1 MPRRPVLIFA
11 AIMLLIAAVI
21 GGYAYMSR
29 GPHQQ
34 QGSGVALVGGPFS
47 LIDQDG
53 RRVTEKDFLG
63 KYMLVF
69 FGYTYCPDICPTE
82 LQVMSAALDQM
93 GPEAGRIQPIFVS
106 IDPAR
111 RKDADAR
118 AELQQHRGNDEGE
131 ELRGGE
137 VPGVGAEAGAV
148 DENPA
153 AGDADL
159 PDLGPRPEAAL
170 DGILGGAAGG
180 AGGPV
185 PEAGGRDGERH
196 IRNLDTPRAG
206 QPAGQAEAAERGAG
220 AAGGAAEADDGEA
233 AARGEA
239 RPVDQPQHP
248 EDRED

>member
-1 MPRRPVLIFA
+1 MCLGIEGRTPMPRRPVLIFA

-63 KYMLVF
+63 KYILVF

-111 RKDADAR
+111 DTP
-118 AELQQHRGNDEGE
+118 
-131 ELRGGE
+131 E
-137 VPGVGAEAGAV
+137 VLKAYVA
-148 DENPA
+148 NF
-153 AGDADL
+153 
-159 PDLGPRPEAAL
+159 GPRLIGLTGSPEEVAAIAKAYRVYYAKAGNGSTATDYL
-170 DGILGGAAGG
+170 MDHSSIIYLMGPDGRFVKHMPYTTDAAKL
-180 AGGPV
+180 ATELKETLRTSP
-185 PEAGGRDGERH
+185 
-196 IRNLDTPRAG
+196 
-206 QPAGQAEAAERGAG
+206 
-220 AAGGAAEADDGEA
+220 
-233 AARGEA
+233 
-239 RPVDQPQHP
+239 
-248 EDRED
+248 